1 MNDRQSSRARTARTV
16 RAVVVLHR
24 ELELAT
30 RQAEISM
37 GQYRILLMLRTGP
50 WRAGEIAAAASLK
63 RPTVSVLLN
72 GLRERGWIEDSIDPV
87 DGRVTRVELTS
98 AGLAK
103 MKAFERQMLRHF
115 ETLFRGEDIA
125 SLHGCFS
132 DVYEMLGRSKE
143 ARFVELE
150 RRWLGGVDEIG

>member
-1 MNDRQSSRARTARTV
+1 MNDRQFSHVRTARTV

-30 RQAEISM
+30 RQAEMSM

-72 GLRERGWIEDSIDPV
+72 GLRERGWIADSIDPV

-98 AGLAK
+98 AGLDK
-103 MKAFERQMLRHF
+103 MKAF
-115 ETLFRGEDIA
+115 
-125 SLHGCFS
+125 
-132 DVYEMLGRSKE
+132 
-143 ARFVELE
+143 
-150 RRWLGGVDEIG
+150 